1 MTPFQRK
8 IHSLYANDDET
19 HPDIKDYKK
28 VSGQLGSNPAG
39 VYEHKGEKYYIK
51 HSHSNEH
58 AHNEVLASKLYKLAG
73 SPVVDQNLIHT
84 GKGKLGTISKMEHLT
99 PMNEDSAKDKKD
111 IHKHLG
117 THAWLSN
124 WDTVGLEYDN
134 QARDKHGKMKTIDVG
149 GSLLYRAQGGPK
161 GKFFGDHPSEMKTL
175 KNRDMNPQASHVF
188 KSIKPE
194 DEKESIDRVKN
205 ISDKDIHSTIDK
217 YAHPDH
223 KEFLK
228 HTLVARKNNL

>member
-8 IHSLYANDDET
+8 MHYLFASETET

-28 VSGQLGSNPAG
+28 VSGQLGTNPAG
-39 VYEHKGEKYYIK
+39 VYSHKGEKYYIK

-73 SPVVDQNLIHT
+73 SPVVDQNLIHL
-84 GKGKLGTISKMEHLT
+84 GKGKLGTISKMEDLK
-99 PMNEDSAKDKKD
+99 PMNVKSSQDKKD
-111 IHKHLG
+111 IQKHLG

-124 WDTVGLEYDN
+124 WDTVGLEHDN
-134 QARDKHGKMKTIDVG
+134 QARDKHGEMKTIDVG

-161 GKFFGDHPSEMKTL
+161 GKAFGDHPSEMKTL
-175 KNRDMNPQASHVF
+175 KDSSMNPQASQVF
-188 KSIKPE
+188 KSISPA
-194 DEKESIDRVKN
+194 DEKASVDRVRN

-217 YAHPDH
+217 YAHPEH